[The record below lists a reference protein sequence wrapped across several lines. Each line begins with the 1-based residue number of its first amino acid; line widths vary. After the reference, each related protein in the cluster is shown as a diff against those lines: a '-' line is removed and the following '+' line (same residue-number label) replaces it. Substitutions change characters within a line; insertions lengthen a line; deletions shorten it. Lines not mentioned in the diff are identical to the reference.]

1 MLRRWIEVS
10 GFLVVAAVL
19 ACSIALAQP
28 RPRTSRVSG
37 TVTDPTRVAVS
48 GVEVLLE
55 SSDSRRIVATLPTGL
70 YQFDD
75 LPPGN
80 YSLSLVVPGFKR
92 VQQDFALNPGQSRRQ
107 NIRLELAVLR
117 DELTVQERDDSVS
130 AEINANRNAISVERG
145 LLDDIPVSDLDY
157 IAALSRFLDSSGVGG
172 GDSLIVDGVE
182 MRSAGVSPSAI
193 QEIRI
198 NENPYTAEY
207 PRWSRRRIEVIT
219 KSATDKYHGTVNYLF
234 RDARL
239 NARPAFAGVR
249 PPERRN
255 IFEGSLFG
263 PIGSRGK
270 SAFLLSGMREN
281 DDLYSVVYAQTPTGL
296 RTGTVPTP
304 DRNTMLSLRIS
315 HMINDNHDVFWQIN
329 YQDQHQNNLGVG
341 GIVLPEAGSRYRF
354 REDELI
360 FNHRG
365 VLSPTLLTQFRILVG
380 RYWAPL
386 SSNTQAQRLTVTD
399 AFVGGGAQADN
410 LRTEGHTA
418 IAWILTQSY
427 RNHTL
432 KYGVNIPDWSRRA
445 YADYAYRQGA
455 FSFASLDDYYA
466 NRPFLATVQ
475 QGDPKAVFI
484 EKNVGIFLQ
493 DEWRVR
499 DNLSISA
506 GLRYDWQ
513 GVFGDRNNFAPR
525 LAFAYAPGQNRKL
538 VLRGGAGYFYDR
550 SGPYPVWDLLRYD
563 GNRLLRYVINSPSY
577 PDQFVGPALVGQ
589 PVARVVRDPAA
600 GLPLMMQFSAGIER
614 QLARQTTLAVTYVGL
629 RGVQQFRSLDLN
641 APTPDTGWGMR
652 PDERFNIVRNIES
665 SGRIESNA
673 LEVTLRGTIAPKVTG
688 IAQYTFGKTMA
699 DFDGYAGYRGTFARE
714 SQYGFGQTLANA
726 GAAVWFPADS
736 YEPRGEWG
744 RTDLDRRHQFNLLAT
759 GKFHPW
765 LNLGVTASILSGVP
779 FNVTT
784 GNDDNRDGLPFDRP
798 DGVSRNT
805 GLGPGLLGIDLRWFR
820 EFRFASREGTMLVV
834 SADAFNVLNRVNFQ
848 NYVGAQS
855 SPFYGQPVGS
865 LPPRR
870 LQLGL
875 RFQF

>member
-1 MLRRWIEVS
+1 MEVFGCLLFTAGLGS
-10 GFLVVAAVL
+10 LL
-19 ACSIALAQP
+19 AEAQQPQP
-28 RPRTSRVSG
+28 RLASVRG
-37 TVTDPTRVAVS
+37 TVTDPSRIAVAA
-48 GVEVLLE
+48 VEVQLQSGTE
-55 SSDSRRIVATLPTGL
+55 RRTAVTSASGEYRFDGLPAG
-70 YQFDD
+70 D
-75 LPPGN
+75 
-80 YSLSLVVPGFKR
+80 YSLIVEVPGFKR
-92 VQQDFALNPGQSRRQ
+92 VEQALPLGPGQSRRQ
-107 NIRLELAVLR
+107 NIRLDLAVLR

-145 LLDDIPVSDLDY
+145 LLDDLPVADLDY
-157 IAALSRFLDSSGVGG
+157 IAALSRFLDSSGIGG

-234 RDARL
+234 RDASL
-239 NARPAFAGVR
+239 NARPAFASAR

-263 PIGSRGK
+263 PLGSRGK

-304 DRNTMLSLRIS
+304 DRNTMLSLRVS
-315 HMINDNHDVFWQIN
+315 HVLNDNHDVFWQIN
-329 YQDQHQNNLGVG
+329 FQDQHQNNLGVG

-354 REDELI
+354 REDEFI
-360 FNHRG
+360 VNHRG

-386 SSNTQAQRLTVTD
+386 TSNTQAQRVTVSD

-427 RNHTL
+427 RKHTF
-432 KYGVNIPDWSRRA
+432 KYGVNIPDWSRRG
-445 YADYAYRQGA
+445 YADRAYREGA
-455 FSFASLDDYYA
+455 FSFASLEDFYA

-475 QGDPKAVFI
+475 RGDPKAVFI
-484 EKNVGIFLQ
+484 EKNVGLFFQ

-499 DNLSISA
+499 DNLSLSA
-506 GLRYDWQ
+506 GLRHDWQ
-513 GVFGDRNNFAPR
+513 GVFQDRNNFSPR
-525 LAFAYAPGQNRKL
+525 LAFAYSPDPKRKF
-538 VLRGGAGYFYDR
+538 VVRGGAGFFYDR

-563 GNRLLRYVINSPSY
+563 GTRLLRYVLNTPSY
-577 PDQFVGPALVGQ
+577 PAVFSAQDLAGQ

-600 GLPLMMQFSAGIER
+600 GLPLMMQFSGGIER
-614 QLARQTTLAVTYVGL
+614 QLARQTTLAITYIGL
-629 RGVQQFRSLDLN
+629 RGVQQFRSRDLN
-641 APTPDTGWGMR
+641 APTPETGFAAR
-652 PDERFNIVRNIES
+652 PDARYNIVRNIES

-673 LEVTLRGTIAPKVTG
+673 LEVTLRGTLAPKVTG

-726 GAAVWFPADS
+726 GAAVWFPASS
-736 YEPRGEWG
+736 YDPRGEWG

-765 LNLGVTASILSGVP
+765 LNLGATASILSGVP
-779 FNVTT
+779 YNITT

-798 DGVSRNT
+798 AGVSRNT
-805 GLGPGLLGIDLRWFR
+805 GVGPGLLGIDLRWFR
-820 EFRFASREGTMLVV
+820 EFRLASKEGTMVLV
-834 SADAFNVLNRVNFQ
+834 SADAFNVLNRVNPQ
-848 NYVGAQS
+848 NYVGALS
-855 SPFYGQPVGS
+855 SPFFGQPVGS